1 MSADDEPCPKCG
13 ESMRFCEHMDDP
25 FAAVSCPTCAHPEGY
40 DRLSGPCPT
49 CKGDGQAPTATIRRV
64 ARPRGEMTEQQRR
77 RWIRAE
83 NKVDDAKDELRRV
96 TVEILA
102 EGASFSEVSKATG
115 LSTNTLQRWKREA
128 GK

>member
-1 MSADDEPCPKCG
+1 
-13 ESMRFCEHMDDP
+13 MR
-25 FAAVSCPTCAHPEGY
+25 T
-40 DRLSGPCPT
+40 
-49 CKGDGQAPTATIRRV
+49 V
-64 ARPRGEMTEQQRR
+64 ARPRGEMTKDQLR

-102 EGASFSEVSKATG
+102 EGASFSEVSRNTG
-115 LSTNTLQRWKREA
+115 LSTHTLQRWKREA

>member
-1 MSADDEPCPKCG
+1 M
-13 ESMRFCEHMDDP
+13 
-25 FAAVSCPTCAHPEGY
+25 
-40 DRLSGPCPT
+40 
-49 CKGDGQAPTATIRRV
+49 TATIRRV

-128 GK
+128 GR